1 MSDNPFIKLAA
12 VDVSKHIEKKQ
23 NLSYLSW
30 PFAIDQLMRHDPSA
44 NWEFHAPEMYGET
57 MMISCTVTA
66 FGKPIKMHLPVMD
79 HRNQAIKNPNAF
91 EVNKNMMRCL
101 VKAIACHGL
110 GLFIYAGEDLPL
122 DDDGNVVQKQRPV
135 AKPEAKAEVKT
146 DAPKVEEKPPGNIT
160 GKDEPW
166 QIKIT
171 TTPEADMAAFI
182 DMVFDATNKMLE
194 FAKTEKNVMDIFK
207 VNRVIFDKVKAADL
221 SIYNELM
228 DSFKTTKAKLQ

>member
-1 MSDNPFIKLAA
+1 MSDNPFVKLAA

-30 PFAIDQLMRHDPSA
+30 PFAIDQLMRNDPSA
-44 NWEFHAPEMYGET
+44 NWEFHTPEMYGET

-66 FGKPIKMHLPVMD
+66 FGKPVKMHLPVMD

-122 DDDGNVVQKQRPV
+122 DEDGNT
-135 AKPEAKAEVKT
+135 AKPEPKKPAPAKAS
-146 DAPKVEEKPPGNIT
+146 PPPAKIE
-160 GKDEPW
+160 GKEGPW
-166 QIKIT
+166 QLKVSIE
-171 TTPEADMAAFI
+171 PEGEFADWANIVM
-182 DMVFDATNKMLE
+182 DATKLGLEQAANESDVMALFRANK
-194 FAKTEKNVMDIFK
+194 N
-207 VNRVIFDKVKAADL
+207 IFDRMKAEPD
-221 SIYNELM
+221 SSSYDTLM
-228 DSFKTTKAKLQ
+228 EEFKTARNKFKGQA

>member
-1 MSDNPFIKLAA
+1 MSDNPFVKLAA

-30 PFAIDQLMRHDPSA
+30 PFAIDQLMRNDPSA
-44 NWEFHAPEMYGET
+44 NWEFHTPEMYGET

-122 DDDGNVVQKQRPV
+122 DEDGNT
-135 AKPEAKAEVKT
+135 AKPEPKKPAAKAS
-146 DAPKVEEKPPGNIT
+146 PPPAKIE
-160 GKDEPW
+160 GKEGPW
-166 QIKIT
+166 QLKVSIEPQGEFADWASIVMDATKLGLEQAAT
-171 TTPEADMAAFI
+171 EADVMALFRN
-182 DMVFDATNKMLE
+182 NK
-194 FAKTEKNVMDIFK
+194 N
-207 VNRVIFDKVKAADL
+207 IFDRMKAEPGSSAYDA
-221 SIYNELM
+221 LM
-228 DSFKTTKAKLQ
+228 EEFKTARNKFKEQA